1 METSTVK
8 RPGQRAILF
17 LAALVVIAVAVWGFS
32 RWGQEP
38 AGATGGARAGGARG
52 PVVIV
57 EKAARAPISRTL
69 ELTGSVEAVRFA
81 LLASPAE
88 GPVQDLGVL
97 EGDTVRPG
105 ALLLTIGRRG
115 AADASL
121 AYAREAERREA
132 EELRRVEELVGMGAL
147 PSEELDQARVNY
159 EQARAQL
166 QQAEQL
172 SGDYQVLAPWSGVV
186 SKVHVHDGNYVA
198 PRAPLV
204 QIFDPGSLVVR
215 VAVPEAGAAVVR
227 EGTKAR
233 VVLDAYPGQELEGR
247 ISRVYPELD
256 RQTRTRTVEVEVSGA
271 ELAPGMFARVSFE
284 LEHAPEAVV
293 VSDAAVVAT
302 AEGGLV
308 AFVVQD
314 STVTRRDVTVGMEAE
329 RRLQVL
335 SGIEAGELVVVS
347 GQRNLREGM
356 AVSPRRQTG
365 QGGGP

>member
-1 METSTVK
+1 MVTSALK
-8 RPGQRAILF
+8 RPGKRAVLSI
-17 LAALVVIAVAVWGFS
+17 AALVVIAVAVWGFS
-32 RWGQEP
+32 RWGREP
-38 AGATGGARAGGARG
+38 AGATGGARAGG

-57 EKAARAPISRTL
+57 EEAVREPISRTL
-69 ELTGSVEAVRFA
+69 QLTGSVEAVRSA

-88 GPVQDLGVL
+88 GPVQGLRVL
-97 EGDTVRPG
+97 EGDTVRQG
-105 ALLLTIGRRG
+105 ALLLTIGRKE
-115 AADASL
+115 AVDASL

-159 EQARAQL
+159 ERARAQL
-166 QQAEQL
+166 QQAEQA

-204 QIFDPGSLVVR
+204 EIFDPSSLVVR
-215 VAVPEAGAAVVR
+215 VAVPEAGAAAVW
-227 EGTKAR
+227 EGMRAH
-233 VVLDAYPGQELEGR
+233 VLLDAHPGEVFQGR
-247 ISRVYPELD
+247 ISRIFPELD

-284 LEHAPEAVV
+284 LEHDPRAVV
-293 VSDAAVVAT
+293 VPDAAVMAT
-302 AEGGLV
+302 AEGVLV

-314 STVTRRDVTVGMEAE
+314 STATRRDVTVGIESE
-329 RRLQVL
+329 RRLQIL

-347 GQRNLREGM
+347 GQRGLREGM
-356 AVSPRRQTG
+356 AVRSRRQAG
-365 QGGGP
+365 QGGGS